1 MPAAV
6 PGQIP
11 KAPHSSTSKANQVV
25 LLLSL
30 VSIWQKGFPGGEVV
44 KNPPAMR
51 ETQETQV

>member
-30 VSIWQKGFPGGEVV
+30 VSIWQKGFPGGELV
-44 KNPPAMR
+44 KNPPAMQ